1 MSRGGGPYRGGP
13 RRRHSSMAIA
23 EKTNMNTVALPSTTR
38 KSNQAI
44 WSLRSIDFPNAD
56 AARDRE
62 ARVRVRSTPRLRV
75 GSDERRWGAARGS
88 VSATSNAISVRR
100 ECGATPRLRD
110 EQQRGGEHDRDQT
123 VVALR
128 ATRLPNGPVG
138 APPGCGS
145 DRVRVVSE
153 SRACGGRRLSTRRV
167 RPLERGAER
176 QRRSQREQQERPRR
190 ETPACDVLARGGL
203 RHQEI
208 VGVERDPA
216 ATGSRSAPRCLRPS
230 GPARPRGGPR
240 TSPR

>member
-1 MSRGGGPYRGGP
+1 MRARPTSPGPG
-13 RRRHSSMAIA
+13 AVNCA
-23 EKTNMNTVALPSTTR
+23 
-38 KSNQAI
+38 
-44 WSLRSIDFPNAD
+44 
-56 AARDRE
+56 
-62 ARVRVRSTPRLRV
+62 RLRV
-75 GSDERRWGAARGS
+75 GSGERRWGSARGS
-88 VSATSNAISVRR
+88 VSTKPSAISVRR

-110 EQQRGGEHDRDQT
+110 EQHRGGEHDCHQT

-128 ATRLPNGPVG
+128 ATRLPDGPVR
-138 APPGCGS
+138 APPGYGG

-153 SRACGGRRLSTRRV
+153 SRACGGRRVAARRV
-167 RPLERGAER
+167 RPVERSAER
-176 QRRSQREQQERPRR
+176 QRRGQREQQERPRR
-190 ETPACDVLARGGL
+190 ETPACDVPARGGL